1 MDHTTF
7 EPFSFRKHFLFLCDL
22 EKEVWDFADPKTKRS
37 TVWLMTVAYALIC
50 LKKSTRT
57 LVLRKKHELL
67 GMILIKEPYKRPKLL
82 TTLALSS
89 LLFLVK
95 VLLSLRGF
103 KTKYSYH
110 AFELKAQKLCL
121 EKIDNPQEIDSYINL
136 LMVSKKTQGQGLGKK
151 LVLKALELIKAQG
164 GKCTALFT
172 DESCNFK
179 FYDRLGFTRIF
190 DQKLKAQ
197 WGPLEQDSD
206 FIRFLMYEIQ
216 IFA

>member
-67 GMILIKEPYKRPKLL
+67 GVILIKEPYKRPKLL

-89 LLFLVK
+89 LLFLSSMPFSRAPIRHR
-95 VLLSLRGF
+95 LSSSSSDQNPPG
-103 KTKYSYH
+103 TKGASDPFLPEVPVFYLFS
-110 AFELKAQKLCL
+110 
-121 EKIDNPQEIDSYINL
+121 
-136 LMVSKKTQGQGLGKK
+136 
-151 LVLKALELIKAQG
+151 ALPA
-164 GKCTALFT
+164 
-172 DESCNFK
+172 
-179 FYDRLGFTRIF
+179 
-190 DQKLKAQ
+190 
-197 WGPLEQDSD
+197 GP
-206 FIRFLMYEIQ
+206 
-216 IFA
+216 